1 MNEQTQKFLDKIPET
16 SLEVVTQ
23 RLLSSH
29 TKTHLLQLER
39 SLRNLDR
46 ALYTTALK
54 KITITELYAAITYAK
69 GLLCDGE
76 HTESSL
82 T

>member
-1 MNEQTQKFLDKIPET
+1 MNEQTQKFLDTTPATEIE
-16 SLEVVTQ
+16 LVTQ

-29 TKTHLLQLER
+29 SKTHLLQLER
-39 SLRNLDR
+39 SMRMLDK
-46 ALYTTALK
+46 ALYTTRLK

-69 GLLCDGE
+69 ELLCDGAQN
-76 HTESSL
+76 ESSL